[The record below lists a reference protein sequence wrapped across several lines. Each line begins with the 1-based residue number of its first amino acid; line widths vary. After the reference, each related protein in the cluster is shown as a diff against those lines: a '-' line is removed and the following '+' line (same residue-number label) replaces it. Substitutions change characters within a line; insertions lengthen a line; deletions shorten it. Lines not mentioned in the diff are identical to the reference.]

1 MQNTSV
7 LSPFFAVAR
16 KAVLLAIMPA
26 GKLHTVCN
34 LLMISLNRASDQW
47 TPTKKLSLSFKYPIL
62 SKSVVLSRLHQFLN
76 LIDMD
81 GEVSVDL
88 ARTQSKL
95 SVFMEVEILI
105 IYSNKILLI
114 ILNKNFLKIMFDD

>member
-1 MQNTSV
+1 
-7 LSPFFAVAR
+7 
-16 KAVLLAIMPA
+16 MPA